1 MKGYQLKNG
10 AVSLLLSLFFLY
22 IAKKI
27 YLDYGWFLIIY
38 IYVVCLLMGHITTNT
53 IKPEKE
59 IKVAEKFE
67 FADKFVA
74 IPIVGACEFAL
85 YGGII
90 WVADIFFNFLL
101 TV

>member
-10 AVSLLLSLFFLY
+10 LVSLLLSLFFLY
-22 IAKKI
+22 IARKM
-27 YLDYGWFLIIY
+27 YLDYTWFLIIY
-38 IYVVCLLMGHITTNT
+38 MYVVCLLMGHITTNT

-85 YGGII
+85 YGGMI
-90 WVADIFFNFLL
+90 WVADIFFNFLPKI
-101 TV
+101 

>member
-59 IKVAEKFE
+59 IKVAEKFD

-85 YGGII
+85 YGGMI
-90 WVADIFFNFLL
+90 WVADVFFNFLP